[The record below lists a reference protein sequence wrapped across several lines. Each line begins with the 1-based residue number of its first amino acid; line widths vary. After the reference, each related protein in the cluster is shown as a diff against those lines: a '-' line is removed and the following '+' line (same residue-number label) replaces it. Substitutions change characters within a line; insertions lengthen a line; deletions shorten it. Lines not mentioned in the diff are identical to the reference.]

1 MIKTDYRILIL
12 VMYSLVTLINS
23 CSEKSEEEPSCI
35 ECSDPNRVS
44 PICRVTFLSGCNENR
59 STFCEPCKPGY
70 IEGASSGQDNVRKCI
85 STYAALTTT
94 TITNITINGN
104 SVTATSGGVITGDGG
119 NPVSKRGVCFSKAT
133 IPLVLP
139 TTTCAD
145 CIITTNGSGKGSFV
159 STLNGLMRD
168 SNYVVRAYATN
179 SSGTA
184 YGNAL
189 TFTANNGIFSPV
201 VVTDPIANDYA
212 LNITAGG
219 SIIGDGGSPITER
232 GVCWST
238 TANPTIANSKLA
250 AGAGTGLFTCQL
262 TLLNNST
269 YYLKAYATNI
279 NGTYYGNQ
287 VVFNTLPLN
296 VPSLTTTAATGVT
309 FSAAT
314 LGGNVTN
321 NGGSAVTARG
331 VCYSTTLNPTIAD
344 DKTLNGSGTGAFT
357 SNLSGLTASTTYH
370 VRAYATNSTGTG
382 YGLDQTFTTAAPP
395 ITAPTVTTTTV
406 TAITSTDAVSGG
418 NVTSD
423 GGATVTARGVCY
435 STNPNPTTANFK
447 TLDGSG
453 TGTFSSNLIVLSPST
468 TYHVRAY
475 ATNSIGTSYGS
486 DLQFTTAP

>member
-1 MIKTDYRILIL
+1 
-12 VMYSLVTLINS
+12 
-23 CSEKSEEEPSCI
+23 
-35 ECSDPNRVS
+35 
-44 PICRVTFLSGCNENR
+44 
-59 STFCEPCKPGY
+59 
-70 IEGASSGQDNVRKCI
+70 
-85 STYAALTTT
+85 
-94 TITNITINGN
+94 
-104 SVTATSGGVITGDGG
+104 
-119 NPVSKRGVCFSKAT
+119 
-133 IPLVLP
+133 
-139 TTTCAD
+139 
-145 CIITTNGSGKGSFV
+145 
-159 STLNGLMRD
+159 MRD

-212 LNITAGG
+212 LDITAGG
-219 SIIGDGGSPITER
+219 TIIGDGGSPITER

-238 TANPTIANSKLA
+238 TSNPTVANSKLA
-250 AGAGTGLFTCQL
+250 AGSGTGLFTCQP
-262 TLLNNST
+262 TLLNNTT

-287 VVFNTLPLN
+287 VVFNTLPPD

-309 FSAAT
+309 FSTAT

-321 NGGSAVTARG
+321 NGGTPVTARG
-331 VCYSTTLNPTIAD
+331 VCYSTTINPTIAD
-344 DKTLNGSGTGAFT
+344 DKTLNGSGTGTFT
-357 SNLSGLTASTTYH
+357 SNLIGLTASTTYH

-406 TAITSTDAVSGG
+406 TAITSTDAISGG

-475 ATNSIGTSYGS
+475 ATNSIGTSYGT